1 MEMANYSYSDP
12 FSVCFN
18 ILKLRYVDY
27 DESLTKLNILK
38 PNDKVNVFIN
48 METVFKHLSMIP
60 ELEKKLVLQRD
71 FEEILISNILNLAGH
86 YKRFFKENNLDTRV
100 YLYHTDFDSCEFNQY
115 KYNDEFRSYYLVKY
129 NSNPKFVYLT
139 DALKDSILPNVKI
152 YCEFIPDIYYISAKN
167 IEGSLVPY
175 IISKEDPSRINLIIG
190 GEFYE
195 TQYSLIPNFID
206 HYIHK
211 GPGYNLVTDSPIEHI
226 KGITRKTEEEIS
238 PMMKFY
244 NQYNFYC
251 TLLSVLGD
259 RTRSID
265 GMSGIGPKVLQ
276 RYLENGI
283 QKNEIQLSINNPNII
298 GDIFHDTDLKE
309 DFVNNFY
316 CMNISAMY
324 EELTYSQKISI
335 YNQRSD
341 RLDTN
346 SLIKLNSTK
355 FYNHP
360 LILESLLL

>member
-1 MEMANYSYSDP
+1 MANYSYSDP

-18 ILKLRYVDY
+18 ILKLRYVEY
-27 DESLTKLNILK
+27 DNSLTNLNILK

-86 YKRFFKENNLDTRV
+86 YKRFFKDNNLDTNV
-100 YLYHTDFDSCEFNQY
+100 YLYQTDFESDEFNQF

-139 DALKDSILPNVKI
+139 DALKESILPNVKT
-152 YCEFIPDIYYISAKN
+152 YCEFIPNIYYISAKN

-175 IISKEDPSRINLIIG
+175 IISKEDPSRMNLIIG
-190 GEFYE
+190 GEFYD
-195 TQYSLIPNFID
+195 TQYSLIPKFID

-211 GPGYNLVTDSPIEHI
+211 GPGYNMVTCTPIEHI
-226 KGITRKTEEEIS
+226 KGITRKSTEEIT

-244 NQYNFYC
+244 DHYNFYC
-251 TLLSVLGD
+251 ALLSVLGD

-265 GMSGIGPKVLQ
+265 SMNGIGPKVLQ
-276 RYLENGI
+276 KYLENGM
-283 QKNEIQLSINNPNII
+283 QRNEIQLSINNPNII
-298 GDIFHDTDLKE
+298 GDIFHDDDLKE

-316 CMNISAMY
+316 CMNIPAMY
-324 EELTYSQKISI
+324 EELTYSQKLSI

-341 RLDTN
+341 RLDNN
-346 SLIKLNSTK
+346 SLIKLNNTK